1 MEERQLIK
9 RDDFF
14 PGQLVGDTPARAGNI
29 AQCRQAAIGTAQ
41 AGRMLA
47 PRSGGLFERR
57 LDGGKR
63 GFKMG
68 AKPGN
73 RWDDRYRDS
82 RRNQTILNRC
92 RRGFVPYK
100 GFEFS

>member
-1 MEERQLIK
+1 
-9 RDDFF
+9 
-14 PGQLVGDTPARAGNI
+14 
-29 AQCRQAAIGTAQ
+29 
-41 AGRMLA
+41 MLA

-57 LDGGKR
+57 LDGRKR

-68 AKPGN
+68 TKPRN
-73 RWDDRYRDS
+73 RWDDRYRNS